1 MKSNDVVRDLMNLRN
16 STRAQELQRF
26 FQTGPGQYGEG
37 DIFLG
42 LRVPQV
48 RVVAKSYSSLN
59 LVEVEKLVQSEFHEI
74 RLCGVILLANQFKTS
89 HDTRTRKQIF
99 EMYIKATS
107 DGYVNNW
114 DLIDVIAPT
123 IGAYLLGKS
132 NPMPTLVK
140 LAKSKSLWERR
151 LGVLFTFAFIR
162 AGKYEPTMIIAKIL
176 LNDSHELIHK
186 ATGWMLRE
194 VGNRNPILLRNF
206 LEQNYQD
213 MPRTA
218 LRYAIEKLP
227 ARERKVW
234 LNRK

>member
-1 MKSNDVVRDLMNLRN
+1 M
-16 STRAQELQRF
+16 
-26 FQTGPGQYGEG
+26 
-37 DIFLG
+37 
-42 LRVPQV
+42 
-48 RVVAKSYSSLN
+48 
-59 LVEVEKLVQSEFHEI
+59 
-74 RLCGVILLANQFKTS
+74 
-89 HDTRTRKQIF
+89 
-99 EMYIKATS
+99 
-107 DGYVNNW
+107 
-114 DLIDVIAPT
+114 
-123 IGAYLLGKS
+123 
-132 NPMPTLVK
+132 K